1 MSTITK
7 TMLVGSL
14 LVALAPAAYAAQG
27 GTHSRH
33 QLHAYGAN
41 RAASAYAQ
49 QGGRVTTGRVRSQVI
64 DNPPG
69 SAWQDRGINEDNGLP
84 TR

>member
-7 TMLVGSL
+7 TMLIGSL

-27 GTHSRH
+27 STHSRH
-33 QLHAYGAN
+33 AYGTNHAT
-41 RAASAYAQ
+41 SAYAQ
-49 QGGRVTTGRVRSQVI
+49 QPSGRVTIGTVRSRV

-69 SAWQDRGINEDNGLP
+69 SNWQDRGINEDNGVP

>member
-1 MSTITK
+1 MTAITK
-7 TMLVGSL
+7 TMLIGSL

-27 GTHSRH
+27 GTQSRH
-33 QLHAYGAN
+33 QLHAFGAN
-41 RAASAYAQ
+41 HAASAYAQ
-49 QGGRVTTGRVRSQVI
+49 QPSGRVTIGTVRSRV

-69 SAWQDRGINEDNGLP
+69 SAWQDRGINEDNGIP